1 MEKALHEI
9 LDDTTPVK
17 TDGNKST
24 LVEFF
29 EHPLIDSLFPG
40 EYAPSFVSN
49 IPIIGR
55 PWAAL
60 NGYRNHRRL
69 PSYIPKENFTGA
81 VLDVVASPPTRTNNP
96 AASPAEAKAQRFKN
110 VHEAAASLIT
120 SEGSGPAG
128 PEDGAEADL
137 LLPSKRSA
145 DLSVLSKCRF
155 GRSIGLAKAVI
166 WRMSDQ
172 IFEH

>member
-1 MEKALHEI
+1 LGGSQRLPH
-9 LDDTTPVK
+9 
-17 TDGNKST
+17 S
-24 LVEFF
+24 
-29 EHPLIDSLFPG
+29 
-40 EYAPSFVSN
+40 
-49 IPIIGR
+49 R
-55 PWAAL
+55 P
-60 NGYRNHRRL
+60 

-81 VLDVVASPPTRTNNP
+81 VLDVVAPPPIGTKNP

-120 SEGSGPAG
+120 SEGSGPT
-128 PEDGAEADL
+128 GAEADL
-137 LLPSKRSA
+137 SLSSERSA

-155 GRSIGLAKAVI
+155 GRSINLAKAVI